1 MTCYFFFLSFFLFIV
16 IYFLTSQLLLSLLLV
31 SLYIYIY
38 FRDKVIFFFLPLSIE
53 RTQAKIQRSFHYYI
67 RLILFEKIFVIFL
80 FLFYFRISNL
90 KGNKNSN
97 RFVCVSIIFKTRNLS
112 FLSSFFS
119 KSFVNIVFYV
129 WVSWS

>member
-1 MTCYFFFLSFFLFIV
+1 MLFFFSFFLSIYCYLFFNIAIITVV
-16 IYFLTSQLLLSLLLV
+16 IIGFP
-31 SLYIYIY
+31 IYIY

-129 WVSWS
+129 WVS

>member
-1 MTCYFFFLSFFLFIV
+1 MLFFFSFFLSIYCYLFFNIAIITFV
-16 IYFLTSQLLLSLLLV
+16 IIGFNI
-31 SLYIYIY
+31 YIYIY